1 VLFNLGLIFLSIISG
16 YPQNSRWQ
24 FRDCR

>member
-1 VLFNLGLIFLSIISG
+1 LFNLGLIFLSIISG